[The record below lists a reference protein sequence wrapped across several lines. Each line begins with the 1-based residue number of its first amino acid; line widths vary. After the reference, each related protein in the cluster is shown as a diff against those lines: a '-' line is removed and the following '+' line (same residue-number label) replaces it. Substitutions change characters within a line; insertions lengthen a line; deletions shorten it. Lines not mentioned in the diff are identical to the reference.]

1 MFCDL
6 LFHLIRC
13 HGHFSI
19 LSYSLPQFNILLYE
33 LATVVLTNSMLLDTE
48 AAFLQAA
55 LGLASAPCHGSWQLF
70 TS

>member
-19 LSYSLPQFNILLYE
+19 PSYSLPQFNILLYE
-33 LATVVLTNSMLLDTE
+33 LATVVLTNSMLLDIE
-48 AAFLQAA
+48 AAFLEAA
-55 LGLASAPCHGSWQLF
+55 LGLVSAPCHGSWQLF
-70 TS
+70 TL